1 MKMTNEQIEKLEK
14 AQRLISDV
22 YHEAIKCGATETE
35 SVLSAADSCI
45 SEALD
50 FVGENY

>member
-22 YHEAIKCGATETE
+22 YHEAIECNATETAW
-35 SVLSAADSCI
+35 VLSSADSCI
-45 SEALD
+45 VEALD
-50 FVGENY
+50 CVDEDY